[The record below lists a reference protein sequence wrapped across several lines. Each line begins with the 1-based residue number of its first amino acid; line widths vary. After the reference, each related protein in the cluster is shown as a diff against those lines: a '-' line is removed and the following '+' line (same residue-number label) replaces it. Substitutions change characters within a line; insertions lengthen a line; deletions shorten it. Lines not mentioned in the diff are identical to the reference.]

1 MVMRLDD
8 GDGAETGWWWW
19 WWCWDWVMVIMLRLD
34 DGDET
39 GWWWWCWDWMMVM
52 RLDDGDGAETGW
64 WWWCWDW
71 MMVMVMLLQPFVVFL
86 CALYKW
92 GMQTLG
98 QLWATEKATIIGCT
112 LCFMLVN
119 KRTKP
124 VTLCGWLK
132 DRFALLYIFSI
143 TLWICSVYSSSV
155 VLTFFFFFFKCGF
168 PT

>member
-39 GWWWWCWDWMMVM
+39 RWWWWCWDWMMVM

-71 MMVMVMLLQPFVVFL
+71 VMVMLLQPFVVFL

-155 VLTFFFFFFKCGF
+155 VLTFFFFFLKCGF